1 MLPISSKDIVHF
13 TPRLDF
19 LATLR
24 DLQSKAESDKAR
36 ADFQTMIDAVQA
48 EIDAAPQPVYRLAV
62 PSHLQRAAF
71 RRDLLATGATY
82 AGDKALYAAL
92 RADIDA
98 ISPDNLAEALEIIDA
113 VEAAGKPADADPEL
127 RDRYTEIARIA
138 RGLGGRYAGVEG
150 DFEYYLSVA
159 PFIACRHFLLGWEGV
174 KDAAGTDAP
183 FVRRGNLTTDETL
196 GHLDEN
202 EMRAVGFKVLNLMQP
217 AKATEKNSASPSR
230 SASSRKPSPTAKK
243 KRPTARRGN
252 SSANGT
258 TATPA

>member
-19 LATLR
+19 LIALR
-24 DLQSKAESDKAR
+24 DMLAKAESDKAR
-36 ADFQTMIDAVQA
+36 SNFQSMIDATQA

-82 AGDKALYAAL
+82 AGDKALYTAL
-92 RADIDA
+92 RADIGA
-98 ISPDNLAEALEIIDA
+98 VGPDNLDEMLETIDA
-113 VEAAGKPADADPEL
+113 VEAVGKPADADPEL
-127 RDRYTEIARIA
+127 RDRYIEIARIA

-150 DFEYYLSVA
+150 DLEFYLSVA
-159 PFIACRHFLLGWEGV
+159 PFIACRHFLVGWEGV
-174 KDAAGTDAP
+174 KDDAGNDAP

-202 EMRAVGFKVLNLMQP
+202 EMRAVGFKILNLMQP
-217 AKATEKNSASPSR
+217 TKAMEKNSVSPSR
-230 SASSRKPSPTAKK
+230 SASSRTLSPTAKK
-243 KRPTARRGN
+243 KRPTARRGK

-258 TATPA
+258 SATLA

>member
-24 DLQSKAESDKAR
+24 DLLSKAESDKAR
-36 ADFQTMIDAVQA
+36 ADFQAMIDAVQA
-48 EIDAAPQPVYRLAV
+48 EIEAAPQPVYRLAV

-92 RADIDA
+92 RADIEA

-113 VEAAGKPADADPEL
+113 VEAVGKPADADPEL
-127 RDRYTEIARIA
+127 RDRYAEIARIA
-138 RGLGGRYAGVEG
+138 RSLGGRYAGVEG
-150 DFEYYLSVA
+150 DFEFYLSVA
-159 PFIACRHFLLGWEGV
+159 PFIACRHFLIGWEGV
-174 KDAAGTDAP
+174 DAP

-202 EMRAVGFKVLNLMQP
+202 EMRAVGFKILNLMQP
-217 AKATEKNSASPSR
+217 TKAMEKNSASPSR
-230 SASSRKPSPTAKK
+230 SASSRTLSPTAKK
-243 KRPTARRGN
+243 KPRTARRGT
-252 SSANGT
+252 SSATGT

>member
-24 DLQSKAESDKAR
+24 DLLSKAESDKAR
-36 ADFQTMIDAVQA
+36 ADFQAMIDAVQA

-92 RADIDA
+92 RADIEA
-98 ISPDNLAEALEIIDA
+98 IFPDNLDEALEIIDA
-113 VEAAGKPADADPEL
+113 VEAVGKPADADPEL

-183 FVRRGNLTTDETL
+183 FIRRGNLTTEETL

-202 EMRAVGFKVLNLMQP
+202 EMRAVGFKILNLMQP
-217 AKATEKNSASPSR
+217 TKAMEKNSASPSR
-230 SASSRKPSPTAKK
+230 SASSRTLSPTAKK
-243 KRPTARRGN
+243 KRPTARRGT
-252 SSANGT
+252 SSATGT
-258 TATPA
+258 SATPA

>member
-1 MLPISSKDIVHF
+1 MLPISSKDVVPF

-19 LATLR
+19 LTTLR
-24 DLQSKAESDKAR
+24 DLLSKAESDKAR
-36 ADFQTMIDAVQA
+36 ADFQAMIDAVQA

-92 RADIDA
+92 RADIEA

-113 VEAAGKPADADPEL
+113 VEAVGKPADADPEL

-150 DFEYYLSVA
+150 DFEFYLSVA
-159 PFIACRHFLLGWEGV
+159 PFIACRHFLMGWEGV
-174 KDAAGTDAP
+174 KDAAGNDAP

-202 EMRAVGFKVLNLMQP
+202 EMRAVGFKILNLMQP
-217 AKATEKNSASPSR
+217 TKAMEKNSVSPSR
-230 SASSRKPSPTAKK
+230 SASSRTLSPTAKK
-243 KRPTARRGN
+243 KRPTVRRGK

>member
-24 DLQSKAESDKAR
+24 DLLSKAESDKAR
-36 ADFQTMIDAVQA
+36 ADFQAMIDAVQD

-92 RADIDA
+92 RADIEA
-98 ISPDNLAEALEIIDA
+98 ISPDNLDEALEIIDA
-113 VEAAGKPADADPEL
+113 VEAVGKPADAAPEL

-150 DFEYYLSVA
+150 DFEFYLSVA

-202 EMRAVGFKVLNLMQP
+202 ELRAVGFKILNLMQP
-217 AKATEKNSASPSR
+217 TKAMEKNSASPSR
-230 SASSRKPSPTAKK
+230 SASSRTLSPTAKK
-243 KRPTARRGN
+243 KRPTARRGT
-252 SSANGT
+252 SSAT
-258 TATPA
+258 DTSATPA